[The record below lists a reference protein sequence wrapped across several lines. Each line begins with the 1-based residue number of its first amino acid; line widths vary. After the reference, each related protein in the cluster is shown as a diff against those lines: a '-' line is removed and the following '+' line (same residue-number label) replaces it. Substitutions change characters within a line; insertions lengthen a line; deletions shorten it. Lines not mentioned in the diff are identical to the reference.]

1 MTVSYIN
8 LVGSREAPDK
18 IIRYNLSNSWTAS
31 NITGTITP
39 LFQSASE
46 EPDYVADDDMSNEDI
61 ITVTW
66 LGDERIE
73 DSDNEPNGDSVHH
86 WKHILRVDVY
96 AQDMT
101 RLLEFCDEVNR
112 IFWELAPNSGTR
124 IDKSDGSDSEIDY
137 FEKSEITFDRID
149 PPEGMIDFKP
159 STTGILEAHFR
170 KKKT

>member
-1 MTVSYIN
+1 MAVSFIN

-18 IIRYNLSNSWTAS
+18 IIRYTLQTNWTAG

-46 EPDYVADDDMSNEDI
+46 EPDYIADDDLANEDI

-66 LGDERIE
+66 IGDERV
-73 DSDNEPNGDSVHH
+73 DNSQNEPNGDTVHH
-86 WKHILRVDVY
+86 WKHILRIDIY

-101 RLLEFCDEVNR
+101 RLLQFCDEVNN
-112 IFWELAPNSGTR
+112 ILWTVAPNSGTR
-124 IDKSDGSDSEIDY
+124 LVKSDSSNSEIDY
-137 FEKSEITFDRID
+137 FEESEITFDRVD
-149 PPEGMIDFKP
+149 PPEGTIDFKP
-159 STTGILEAHFR
+159 STTGVLEAHFR